1 MAKRRRYYTK
11 QYKYYFK
18 RCINI
23 QNTLMKGMIIK
34 LESQEKNFFEE
45 KQKENKNTKKKF
57 NKKMIIYIAIFL
69 VVVYLIY
76 TIYLLI
82 KQPTDIFT
90 LEEGTLYSEE
100 TDIGYV
106 IRDEVVIQGENYKN
120 GMEKI
125 KSEGEKVAV
134 NEAVFRY
141 YTKNEESLKTKIAE
155 LDTKIQEAMGNET
168 EIFTS
173 DMKSLETQ
181 IDQKLLEISSINDT
195 TKLEEYKKEIDELIT
210 KKANIAGDLSP
221 QGSYLKELI
230 EERKNYENE
239 LNSGAEYV
247 NSSKSGVVS
256 YKVDGLEE
264 VLKPTEECF
273 STLTKEYLENLDLK
287 TGKIVPTSEES
298 GKIIDNTYCY
308 IATISNT
315 EEAKNAEVG
324 DKVSVRLPSGS
335 EVSAQ
340 ITYALQED
348 EDRVLI
354 LKIEKGV
361 EELISYRKIS
371 FDLIWWSENGLKVPN
386 QAIVKEN
393 DLAYVVRNRAGYL
406 NKLLVKVKKE
416 GEKYSIVEPY
426 DTEELKELGF
436 SNEEIIS
443 YKKISL
449 YDEVILNPDLTKVQ
463 N

>member
-1 MAKRRRYYTK
+1 
-11 QYKYYFK
+11 
-18 RCINI
+18 
-23 QNTLMKGMIIK
+23 MKP
-34 LESQEKNFFEE
+34 QEKENLEE
-45 KQKENKNTKKKF
+45 KQKENKNTKPKMKFDKKV
-57 NKKMIIYIAIFL
+57 IIYIAIFL
-69 VVVYLIY
+69 VVIYLIY

-82 KQPTDIFT
+82 KQPTDVFT
-90 LEEGTLYSEE
+90 IEEGTLYSEE

-125 KSEGEKVAV
+125 KAEGERVAV

-141 YTKNEESLKTKIAE
+141 YTKNEDSLKEKIAE
-155 LDTKIQEAMGNET
+155 LDTKIQEAMQNQTQT
-168 EIFTS
+168 ENGLLKA
-173 DMKSLETQ
+173 DMISLETQ
-181 IDQKLLEISSINDT
+181 IEQKLLEISSINDT
-195 TKLEEYKKEIDELIT
+195 TKLEEYKKEINELIT
-210 KKANIAGDLSP
+210 KKANIAGELSP

-256 YKVDGLEE
+256 YKVDGLED

-273 STLTKEYLENLDLK
+273 ATLTKEYLENLDLK
-287 TGKIVPTSEES
+287 TGKIVPTNEES

-308 IATISNT
+308 IATVSST

-324 DKVSVRLPSGS
+324 DKVKVRLPSGS
-335 EVSAQ
+335 EVSAE
-340 ITYALQED
+340 ITYVLQEND
-348 EDRVLI
+348 DRVLI

-393 DLAYVVRNRAGYL
+393 DLTYVVRNRAGYL

-436 SNEEIIS
+436 SNDEIIS
-443 YKKISL
+443 YRKISL
-449 YDEVILNPDLTKVQ
+449 YDEVILNPDLTNVEE
-463 N
+463 

>member
-1 MAKRRRYYTK
+1 
-11 QYKYYFK
+11 
-18 RCINI
+18 
-23 QNTLMKGMIIK
+23 MKGMIIK
-34 LESQEKNFFEE
+34 LKQQEKEILGE
-45 KQKENKNTKKKF
+45 KQKEEKDTKRKIKF
-57 NKKMIIYIAIFL
+57 NKKIIIYIAIFL
-69 VVVYLIY
+69 VVVYVIY

-106 IRDEVVIQGENYKN
+106 IRDEVVVQGENYKN

-141 YTKNEESLKTKIAE
+141 YTKNEDSLKSKIAE
-155 LDTKIQEAMGNET
+155 LDTKIQEAMANEK
-168 EIFTS
+168 ELPAS
-173 DMKSLETQ
+173 DMKALETQ
-181 IDQKLLEISSINDT
+181 IDQKLLEISSVNDT
-195 TKLEEYKKEIDELIT
+195 TKLEEYKKEINELIT
-210 KKANIAGDLSP
+210 KKANIAGELSP

-230 EERKNYENE
+230 QERKNYENE

-256 YKVDGLEE
+256 YKVDGLED

-273 STLTKEYLENLDLK
+273 STLTKEYSENLDLK

-315 EEAKNAEVG
+315 EEAKNAEIG
-324 DKVSVRLPSGS
+324 DKVRVRLPSGS
-335 EVSAQ
+335 EVSAE
-340 ITYALQED
+340 IMYSLQED
-348 EDRVLI
+348 DDRVLI

-371 FDLIWWSENGLKVPN
+371 FDLIWWSETGLKVPN

-416 GEKYSIVEPY
+416 GKKYSIVEPY

-449 YDEVILNPDLTKVQ
+449 YDEVILNPDLSKVEE
-463 N
+463 

>member
-1 MAKRRRYYTK
+1 
-11 QYKYYFK
+11 
-18 RCINI
+18 
-23 QNTLMKGMIIK
+23 MKP
-34 LESQEKNFFEE
+34 QEKENLEE
-45 KQKENKNTKKKF
+45 KQKENKNTKPKMKFDKKV
-57 NKKMIIYIAIFL
+57 IIYIAIFL
-69 VVVYLIY
+69 VVIYLIY

-82 KQPTDIFT
+82 KQPTDVFT
-90 LEEGTLYSEE
+90 IEEGTLYSEE

-125 KSEGEKVAV
+125 KAEGERVAV

-141 YTKNEESLKTKIAE
+141 YTKNEDSLKEKIAE
-155 LDTKIQEAMGNET
+155 LDTKIQEAMQNQTQT
-168 EIFTS
+168 ENGLLKA
-173 DMKSLETQ
+173 DMISLETQ
-181 IDQKLLEISSINDT
+181 IEQKLLEISSINDT
-195 TKLEEYKKEIDELIT
+195 TKLEEYKKEINELIT
-210 KKANIAGDLSP
+210 KKANIAGELSP

-256 YKVDGLEE
+256 YKVDGLED

-273 STLTKEYLENLDLK
+273 ATLTKEYLENLDLK

-324 DKVSVRLPSGS
+324 DKVKVRLPSGS
-335 EVSAQ
+335 EVSAE
-340 ITYALQED
+340 ITYVFQEND
-348 EDRVLI
+348 DRVLI

-436 SNEEIIS
+436 SNDEIIS
-443 YKKISL
+443 YRKISL
-449 YDEVILNPDLTKVQ
+449 YDEIILNPDLTKVEE
-463 N
+463 

>member
-1 MAKRRRYYTK
+1 
-11 QYKYYFK
+11 
-18 RCINI
+18 
-23 QNTLMKGMIIK
+23 MKGMIVK
-34 LESQEKNFFEE
+34 LKQQEKEILEE
-45 KQKENKNTKKKF
+45 TQKEEKNTKRKNGF
-57 NKKMIIYIAIFL
+57 NRRIIICIAIFL
-69 VVVYLIY
+69 VILYIVY

-125 KSEGEKVAV
+125 KSEGERVAV

-141 YTKNEESLKTKIAE
+141 YTKNEESLKEKIAE
-155 LDTKIQEAMGNET
+155 LDIKIQEAMANET
-168 EIFTS
+168 DLFTS

-181 IDQKLLEISSINDT
+181 IDQKLIEISNINDT
-195 TKLEEYKKEIDELIT
+195 TKLEEYKKEINELIT

-239 LNSGAEYV
+239 LNSGAEYI

-256 YKVDGLEE
+256 YKVDGLED

-273 STLTKEYLENLDLK
+273 STLSKEYLENLDLN
-287 TGKIVPTSEES
+287 TGKIIPTSDES

-324 DKVSVRLPSGS
+324 DDVSVRLPSGL
-335 EVSAQ
+335 EVSAE
-340 ITYALQED
+340 ITYILQED
-348 EDRVLI
+348 NGDRVLI

-361 EELISYRKIS
+361 EELIRYRKIS
-371 FDLIWWSENGLKVPN
+371 FDLIWWRETGLKVPN

-406 NKLLVKVKKE
+406 NKLLVKVKRE
-416 GEKYSIVEPY
+416 GTKYSIVEPY

-449 YDEVILNPDLTKVQ
+449 YDEVILNPDLTKARE
-463 N
+463 

>member
-1 MAKRRRYYTK
+1 
-11 QYKYYFK
+11 
-18 RCINI
+18 
-23 QNTLMKGMIIK
+23 MKGMRIK
-34 LESQEKNFFEE
+34 LKSQEKEMLEE
-45 KQKENKNTKKKF
+45 IPREKMKTKRKKKF
-57 NKKMIIYIAIFL
+57 NKKMMIYCAIFL
-69 VVVYLIY
+69 VVIYLIY
-76 TIYLLI
+76 TIYLLM

-106 IRDEVVIQGENYKN
+106 IRDEIVVQGENYKN

-141 YTKNEESLKTKIAE
+141 YTKNEETLKGKIAE
-155 LDTKIQEAMGNET
+155 LDGKIQEAMANET
-168 EIFTS
+168 ELFTS
-173 DMKSLETQ
+173 DMKSIETQ
-181 IDQKLLEISSINDT
+181 IDQKLLEISRINDT
-195 TKLEEYKKEIDELIT
+195 TKLGEYKKEINELIT
-210 KKANIAGDLSP
+210 KKSNIAGELSP

-247 NSSKSGVVS
+247 NSTKSGVVS
-256 YKVDGLEE
+256 YKVDGLEA

-273 STLTKEYLENLDLK
+273 STLTKEYLESLDLK

-308 IATISNT
+308 IATITNT
-315 EEAKNAEVG
+315 EEAKNAIVG
-324 DKVSVRLPSGS
+324 DKIRVRLPSGS
-335 EVSAQ
+335 EFPAE
-340 ITYALQED
+340 ITYILQEND
-348 EDRVLI
+348 EESVLI

-371 FDLIWWSENGLKVPN
+371 FDLIWWSETGLKVPN

-426 DTEELKELGF
+426 DTAELKELGF

-449 YDEVILNPDLTKVQ
+449 YDEVIINPDLTKVDK
-463 N
+463 

>member
-1 MAKRRRYYTK
+1 
-11 QYKYYFK
+11 
-18 RCINI
+18 
-23 QNTLMKGMIIK
+23 MKGMIIK
-34 LESQEKNFFEE
+34 LKQQEKEILEE
-45 KQKENKNTKKKF
+45 KQKEEKNTKRKF
-57 NKKMIIYIAIFL
+57 NKKIIIYIAIFL
-69 VVVYLIY
+69 VVIYVIY

-106 IRDEVVIQGENYKN
+106 IRDEVVVQGENYKN

-141 YTKNEESLKTKIAE
+141 YTKNEDSLKEKIAE
-155 LDTKIQEAMGNET
+155 LDTKIQEAMANET
-168 EIFTS
+168 GLPAS

-181 IDQKLLEISSINDT
+181 IDQKLLEISSVNDT
-195 TKLEEYKKEIDELIT
+195 TKLEEYKKEINEFIT
-210 KKANIAGDLSP
+210 KKANIAGELSP

-256 YKVDGLEE
+256 YKVDGLED

-273 STLTKEYLENLDLK
+273 SALTKEYLENLDLK

-308 IATISNT
+308 IATISST
-315 EEAKNAEVG
+315 EQAKNAEVG
-324 DKVSVRLPSGS
+324 DNVRVRLPSGS
-335 EVSAQ
+335 EVSAE
-340 ITYALQED
+340 ITYILQNED
-348 EDRVLI
+348 DRVLI

-371 FDLIWWSENGLKVPN
+371 FDLIWWSETGLKVPN

-406 NKLLVKVKKE
+406 NKLLVKVKRE

-443 YKKISL
+443 YKKITL
-449 YDEVILNPDLTKVQ
+449 YDEVIINPDLTKVEE
-463 N
+463 

>member
-1 MAKRRRYYTK
+1 
-11 QYKYYFK
+11 
-18 RCINI
+18 
-23 QNTLMKGMIIK
+23 MKP
-34 LESQEKNFFEE
+34 QEKENLEE
-45 KQKENKNTKKKF
+45 KQKENKNTKPKMKFDKKV
-57 NKKMIIYIAIFL
+57 IIYIAIFL
-69 VVVYLIY
+69 VVIYLIY

-82 KQPTDIFT
+82 KQPTDVFT
-90 LEEGTLYSEE
+90 IEEGTLYSEE

-125 KSEGEKVAV
+125 KAEGERVAV

-141 YTKNEESLKTKIAE
+141 YTKNEDSLKEKIAE
-155 LDTKIQEAMGNET
+155 LDTKIQEAMQNQTQT
-168 EIFTS
+168 ENGLLKA
-173 DMKSLETQ
+173 DMISLETQ
-181 IDQKLLEISSINDT
+181 IEQKLLEISSINDT
-195 TKLEEYKKEIDELIT
+195 TKLEEYKKEINELIT
-210 KKANIAGDLSP
+210 KKANIAGELSP

-256 YKVDGLEE
+256 YKVDGLED

-273 STLTKEYLENLDLK
+273 ATLTKEYLENLDLK
-287 TGKIVPTSEES
+287 TGKIVPTNEES

-324 DKVSVRLPSGS
+324 DKVKVRLPSAS
-335 EVSAQ
+335 EVSAE
-340 ITYALQED
+340 ITYVLQEND
-348 EDRVLI
+348 DRVLI

-436 SNEEIIS
+436 SNDEIIS
-443 YKKISL
+443 YRKISL
-449 YDEVILNPDLTKVQ
+449 YDEVILNPDLTKVEE
-463 N
+463 

>member
-1 MAKRRRYYTK
+1 MK
-11 QYKYYFK
+11 Q
-18 RCINI
+18 
-23 QNTLMKGMIIK
+23 
-34 LESQEKNFFEE
+34 QEKEILEE
-45 KQKENKNTKKKF
+45 KQKEEKGTNRKRKF
-57 NKKMIIYIAIFL
+57 NKKIIIYIAIFL
-69 VVVYLIY
+69 VVIYVIY

-106 IRDEVVIQGENYKN
+106 IRDEVVVQGENYKN

-125 KSEGEKVAV
+125 KAEGEKVAV

-141 YTKNEESLKTKIAE
+141 YTKNEESLKEKIAE
-155 LDTKIQEAMGNET
+155 LDTKIQEAMQNET
-168 EIFTS
+168 ETENGLLQG
-173 DMKSLETQ
+173 DMVSLETQ
-181 IDQKLLEISSINDT
+181 IDQKLLEISTVNDT
-195 TKLEEYKKEIDELIT
+195 TKLEEYKKEINELIT
-210 KKANIAGDLSP
+210 KKANIAGELSP

-256 YKVDGLEE
+256 YKVDGLEA

-324 DKVSVRLPSGS
+324 DTVRVRLPSGS
-335 EVSAQ
+335 EVSAE
-340 ITYALQED
+340 ITYILQD
-348 EDRVLI
+348 DNDRVFI

-371 FDLIWWSENGLKVPN
+371 FDLIWWSETGLKVPN
-386 QAIVKEN
+386 PAIVKEN

-406 NKLLVKVKKE
+406 NKLLVKVKRE

-426 DTEELKELGF
+426 DTDELKELGF

-443 YKKISL
+443 YRKISL
-449 YDEVILNPDLTKVQ
+449 YDEVIINPDLTKVEE
-463 N
+463 

>member
-1 MAKRRRYYTK
+1 
-11 QYKYYFK
+11 
-18 RCINI
+18 
-23 QNTLMKGMIIK
+23 MKGMIIK
-34 LESQEKNFFEE
+34 LKQQEKEILEE
-45 KQKENKNTKKKF
+45 KQKEEKNAKRKIKF
-57 NKKMIIYIAIFL
+57 NKKIIIYIAIFL
-69 VVVYLIY
+69 VVIYVIY

-90 LEEGTLYSEE
+90 IEEGTLYSEE

-125 KSEGEKVAV
+125 KSEGERVAV

-141 YTKNEESLKTKIAE
+141 YTKNEDSLKQKIAE
-155 LDTKIQEAMGNET
+155 LDTKIQEAMQNQTQT
-168 EIFTS
+168 ENGLLKG
-173 DMKSLETQ
+173 DMISLETQ
-181 IDQKLLEISSINDT
+181 IDQKLLEISAINDT
-195 TKLEEYKKEIDELIT
+195 TKLEEYKKEINELIT
-210 KKANIAGDLSP
+210 KKANIAGELSP

-256 YKVDGLEE
+256 YKVDGLEDI
-264 VLKPTEECF
+264 LKPTEECF

-287 TGKIVPTSEES
+287 TGKIVPMSEES

-324 DKVSVRLPSGS
+324 DKIKVRLPSGS
-335 EVSAQ
+335 EVSAE
-340 ITYALQED
+340 ITYIFQED
-348 EDRVLI
+348 NDRVLI

-406 NKLLVKVKKE
+406 NKLLIKVKKE

-443 YKKISL
+443 YKKITL
-449 YDEVILNPDLTKVQ
+449 YDEVIINPDLTKVED
-463 N
+463 

>member
-1 MAKRRRYYTK
+1 
-11 QYKYYFK
+11 
-18 RCINI
+18 
-23 QNTLMKGMIIK
+23 MKP
-34 LESQEKNFFEE
+34 QEKENLEE
-45 KQKENKNTKKKF
+45 KQKENKNTKPKMKFDKKV
-57 NKKMIIYIAIFL
+57 IIYIAIFL
-69 VVVYLIY
+69 VVIYLIY

-82 KQPTDIFT
+82 KQPTDVFT
-90 LEEGTLYSEE
+90 IEEGTLYSEE

-125 KSEGEKVAV
+125 KAEGERVAV

-141 YTKNEESLKTKIAE
+141 YTKNEDSLKEKIAE
-155 LDTKIQEAMGNET
+155 LDTKIQEAMQNQTQT
-168 EIFTS
+168 ENGLLKA
-173 DMKSLETQ
+173 DMISLETQ
-181 IDQKLLEISSINDT
+181 IEQKLLEISSINDT
-195 TKLEEYKKEIDELIT
+195 TKLEEYKKEINELIT
-210 KKANIAGDLSP
+210 KKANIAGELSP

-256 YKVDGLEE
+256 YKVDGLED

-273 STLTKEYLENLDLK
+273 ATLTKEYLENLDLK
-287 TGKIVPTSEES
+287 TGKIVPTNEES

-324 DKVSVRLPSGS
+324 DKVKVRLPSGS
-335 EVSAQ
+335 EVSAE
-340 ITYALQED
+340 ITYVLQEND
-348 EDRVLI
+348 DRVLI

-393 DLAYVVRNRAGYL
+393 DLTYVVRNRAGYL

-436 SNEEIIS
+436 SNDEIIS
-443 YKKISL
+443 YRKISL
-449 YDEVILNPDLTKVQ
+449 YDEVILNPDLTKVEE
-463 N
+463 

>member
-1 MAKRRRYYTK
+1 
-11 QYKYYFK
+11 
-18 RCINI
+18 
-23 QNTLMKGMIIK
+23 MKGMIIK
-34 LESQEKNFFEE
+34 LKQQEKEILEE
-45 KQKENKNTKKKF
+45 KQKEEKDSKRNIKL
-57 NKKMIIYIAIFL
+57 NKKIIIYIAIFL
-69 VVVYLIY
+69 VVIYVIY

-106 IRDEVVIQGENYKN
+106 IRDEVVVHGENYKN

-141 YTKNEESLKTKIAE
+141 YTKNEESLKEKIAE
-155 LDTKIQEAMGNET
+155 LDTKIQEAMANEK
-168 EIFTS
+168 ELPAS

-181 IDQKLLEISSINDT
+181 IDQKLLAISSINDT
-195 TKLEEYKKEIDELIT
+195 TKLEEYKKEINELIT
-210 KKANIAGDLSP
+210 KKANIAGELSP

-230 EERKNYENE
+230 EERKNYESE

-256 YKVDGLEE
+256 YKVDGLED

-273 STLTKEYLENLDLK
+273 SALTKEYLENLDLK

-315 EEAKNAEVG
+315 EQAKNAEVG
-324 DKVSVRLPSGS
+324 DRVRVRLPSGS
-335 EVSAQ
+335 EVSAE
-340 ITYALQED
+340 ITYILQNED
-348 EDRVLI
+348 DRVLI

-371 FDLIWWSENGLKVPN
+371 FDLIWWSETGLKVPN

-406 NKLLVKVKKE
+406 NKLLVKVKRE

-443 YKKISL
+443 YKKVSL
-449 YDEVILNPDLTKVQ
+449 YDEVIINPDLTKVDD
-463 N
+463 

>member
-1 MAKRRRYYTK
+1 
-11 QYKYYFK
+11 
-18 RCINI
+18 
-23 QNTLMKGMIIK
+23 MKP
-34 LESQEKNFFEE
+34 QEKENLEE
-45 KQKENKNTKKKF
+45 KQKENKNTKPKMKFDKKV
-57 NKKMIIYIAIFL
+57 IIYIAIFL
-69 VVVYLIY
+69 VVIYLIY

-82 KQPTDIFT
+82 KQPTDVFT
-90 LEEGTLYSEE
+90 IEEGTLYSEE

-125 KSEGEKVAV
+125 KAEWERVAV

-141 YTKNEESLKTKIAE
+141 YTKNEDSLKEKIAE
-155 LDTKIQEAMGNET
+155 LDTKIQEAMQNQTQT
-168 EIFTS
+168 ENGLLKA
-173 DMKSLETQ
+173 DMISLETQ
-181 IDQKLLEISSINDT
+181 IEQKLLEISSINDT
-195 TKLEEYKKEIDELIT
+195 TKLEEYKKEINELIT
-210 KKANIAGDLSP
+210 KKANIAGELSP

-256 YKVDGLEE
+256 YKVDGLED

-273 STLTKEYLENLDLK
+273 ATLTKEYLENLDLK
-287 TGKIVPTSEES
+287 TGKIVPTNEES

-324 DKVSVRLPSGS
+324 DKVKVRLPSGS
-335 EVSAQ
+335 EVSAE
-340 ITYALQED
+340 ITYVLQEND
-348 EDRVLI
+348 DRVLI

-436 SNEEIIS
+436 SNDEIIS
-443 YKKISL
+443 YRKISL
-449 YDEVILNPDLTKVQ
+449 YDEVILNPDLTKVEE
-463 N
+463 

>member
-1 MAKRRRYYTK
+1 
-11 QYKYYFK
+11 
-18 RCINI
+18 
-23 QNTLMKGMIIK
+23 MKGMVIK
-34 LESQEKNFFEE
+34 LKQQEKGILEE
-45 KQKENKNTKKKF
+45 KQKEEKSTKRKKKF
-57 NKKMIIYIAIFL
+57 NKKIIIYIAIFL
-69 VVVYLIY
+69 VIIYVIY

-106 IRDEVVIQGENYKN
+106 IRDEVVVQGENYKN
-120 GMEKI
+120 GMKKI
-125 KSEGEKVAV
+125 KAEGEKVAV

-141 YTKNEESLKTKIAE
+141 YTKNEDSLKEKIAE
-155 LDTKIQEAMGNET
+155 LDTKIQEAMQNQTET
-168 EIFTS
+168 GLLQG
-173 DMKSLETQ
+173 DMVSLETQ
-181 IDQKLLEISSINDT
+181 IDQKLLEISTVNDT
-195 TKLEEYKKEIDELIT
+195 TKLEEYKKEINELIT
-210 KKANIAGDLSP
+210 KKANIAGELSP

-230 EERKNYENE
+230 EQRKNHENE

-256 YKVDGLEE
+256 YKVDGLED

-287 TGKIVPTSEES
+287 TGKIVPASEES
-298 GKIIDNTYCY
+298 GKIIDNTYCD
-308 IATISNT
+308 IATISSS

-324 DKVSVRLPSGS
+324 DRVKVRLPSGS
-335 EVSAQ
+335 EVSAE
-340 ITYALQED
+340 ITYILQED
-348 EDRVLI
+348 NDRVLI
-354 LKIEKGV
+354 LRIEKGV

-371 FDLIWWSENGLKVPN
+371 FDLIWWGETGLKVPN

-406 NKLLVKVKKE
+406 NKLLVKVKRE

-426 DTEELKELGF
+426 DTEELKKLGF

-449 YDEVILNPDLTKVQ
+449 YDEVIINPDLTKVKE
-463 N
+463 

>member
-1 MAKRRRYYTK
+1 
-11 QYKYYFK
+11 
-18 RCINI
+18 
-23 QNTLMKGMIIK
+23 MKGMIIELK
-34 LESQEKNFFEE
+34 QQEKEFLEE
-45 KQKENKNTKKKF
+45 KQKEEQSTNRKRKF
-57 NKKMIIYIAIFL
+57 NKKIIIYIAIFL
-69 VVVYLIY
+69 VVIYVIY

-106 IRDEVVIQGENYKN
+106 IRDEVVVQGENYKN

-125 KSEGEKVAV
+125 KAEGEKVAV

-141 YTKNEESLKTKIAE
+141 YTKNEESLKEKIAE
-155 LDTKIQEAMGNET
+155 LDTKIQEAMQNET
-168 EIFTS
+168 ETENGLLQG
-173 DMKSLETQ
+173 DMVSLETQ
-181 IDQKLLEISSINDT
+181 IDQKLLEISTVNDT
-195 TKLEEYKKEIDELIT
+195 TKLEEYKKEINELIT
-210 KKANIAGDLSP
+210 KKANIAGELSP

-256 YKVDGLEE
+256 YKVDGLEA

-324 DKVSVRLPSGS
+324 DTVRVRLPSGS
-335 EVSAQ
+335 EVSAE
-340 ITYALQED
+340 ITYILQD
-348 EDRVLI
+348 DNDRVLI

-371 FDLIWWSENGLKVPN
+371 FDLIWWSETGLKVPN
-386 QAIVKEN
+386 PAIVKEN

-406 NKLLVKVKKE
+406 NKLLVKVKRE

-426 DTEELKELGF
+426 DTDELKELGF

-443 YKKISL
+443 YRKISL
-449 YDEVILNPDLTKVQ
+449 YDEVIINPDLTKVEE
-463 N
+463 

>member
-1 MAKRRRYYTK
+1 
-11 QYKYYFK
+11 
-18 RCINI
+18 
-23 QNTLMKGMIIK
+23 MKGMIIK
-34 LESQEKNFFEE
+34 LKQQEKEILEE
-45 KQKENKNTKKKF
+45 KQKEEKNTKRKF
-57 NKKMIIYIAIFL
+57 NKKIIIYIAIFL
-69 VVVYLIY
+69 VVIYVIY

-106 IRDEVVIQGENYKN
+106 IRDEVVVQGENYKN

-141 YTKNEESLKTKIAE
+141 YTKNEDSLKEKIAE
-155 LDTKIQEAMGNET
+155 LDSKIQEAMVSGT
-168 EIFTS
+168 ELPTS
-173 DMKSLETQ
+173 DMRSLETQ
-181 IDQKLLEISSINDT
+181 IDKKLLEISSVNDT
-195 TKLEEYKKEIDELIT
+195 TKLEEYKKEINELIT
-210 KKANIAGDLSP
+210 KKANIAGELSP

-273 STLTKEYLENLDLK
+273 SSLTKEYLENLDLK

-308 IATISNT
+308 IATISHS
-315 EEAKNAEVG
+315 EEAKNAQVG
-324 DKVSVRLPSGS
+324 DRVRVRLPSGL
-335 EVSAQ
+335 EVSAE
-340 ITYALQED
+340 ITYILQEND
-348 EDRVLI
+348 ENVLI

-371 FDLIWWSENGLKVPN
+371 FDLIWWSETGLKVPN

-406 NKLLVKVKKE
+406 NKLLVKVKRE

-449 YDEVILNPDLTKVQ
+449 YDEVIINPDLTKVEE
-463 N
+463 

>member
-1 MAKRRRYYTK
+1 
-11 QYKYYFK
+11 
-18 RCINI
+18 
-23 QNTLMKGMIIK
+23 MKGMIIK
-34 LESQEKNFFEE
+34 LKQQEKEILEE
-45 KQKENKNTKKKF
+45 KQKEEKNAKRKIKF
-57 NKKMIIYIAIFL
+57 NKKIIIYIAIFL
-69 VVVYLIY
+69 VVIYVIY

-90 LEEGTLYSEE
+90 IEEGTLYSEE

-125 KSEGEKVAV
+125 KSEGERVAV

-141 YTKNEESLKTKIAE
+141 YTKNEDSLKQKIAE
-155 LDTKIQEAMGNET
+155 LDTKIQEAMQNQTQT
-168 EIFTS
+168 ENGLLKG
-173 DMKSLETQ
+173 DMISLETQ
-181 IDQKLLEISSINDT
+181 IDQKLLEISAINDT
-195 TKLEEYKKEIDELIT
+195 TKLEEYKKEINELIT
-210 KKANIAGDLSP
+210 KKANIAGELSP

-256 YKVDGLEE
+256 YKVDGLEDI
-264 VLKPTEECF
+264 LKPTEECF

-287 TGKIVPTSEES
+287 TGKIVPMSEES

-324 DKVSVRLPSGS
+324 DKIKVRLPSGS
-335 EVSAQ
+335 EVSAE
-340 ITYALQED
+340 ITYIFQED
-348 EDRVLI
+348 NDRVLI

-371 FDLIWWSENGLKVPN
+371 FDLIWWSEIGLKVPN

-393 DLAYVVRNRAGYL
+393 DLAYVVRRIFYFRYL
-406 NKLLVKVKKE
+406 MV
-416 GEKYSIVEPY
+416 
-426 DTEELKELGF
+426 
-436 SNEEIIS
+436 
-443 YKKISL
+443 
-449 YDEVILNPDLTKVQ
+449 
-463 N
+463 

>member
-1 MAKRRRYYTK
+1 MEGQKN
-11 QYKYYFK
+11 Q
-18 RCINI
+18 
-23 QNTLMKGMIIK
+23 K
-34 LESQEKNFFEE
+34 LEKEKKE
-45 KQKENKNTKKKF
+45 QKKSKETVRF
-57 NKKMIIYIAIFL
+57 HKKMFIYIAIAL
-69 VVVYLIY
+69 VVIYLIY

-106 IRDEVVIQGENYKN
+106 IRDEIVIQGENYKN

-141 YTKNEESLKTKIAE
+141 YTKNEESLKEKIAE
-155 LDTKIQEAMGNET
+155 LDTKIQEAMANET
-168 EIFTS
+168 ELFTS

-181 IDQKLLEISSINDT
+181 IEQKLSEISNIRDT
-195 TKLEEYKKEIDELIT
+195 TKLKEYKKEIDELIT
-210 KKANIAGDLSP
+210 KKANIAGELSP
-221 QGSYLKELI
+221 QGSYLKQLI

-239 LNSGAEYV
+239 LNSGAEYI

-256 YKVDGLEE
+256 YKVDGLED

-273 STLTKEYLENLDLK
+273 STLSKEYLENLDLK
-287 TGKIVPTSEES
+287 TGKIVPTSDEC
-298 GKIIDNTYCY
+298 GKIIDNTSCY
-308 IATISNT
+308 IATVTST
-315 EEAKNAEVG
+315 EEAKNAKVG
-324 DKVSVRLPSGS
+324 DMVKIRLPSGS
-335 EVSAQ
+335 EVSAE
-340 ITYALQED
+340 ITYTMQED
-348 EDRVLI
+348 NDDRVLI

-393 DLAYVVRNRAGYL
+393 DFAYVVRNRAGYL
-406 NKLLVKVKKE
+406 SKILVKVKKE

-449 YDEVILNPDLTKVQ
+449 YDEVILNPDLTKVE

>member
-1 MAKRRRYYTK
+1 
-11 QYKYYFK
+11 
-18 RCINI
+18 
-23 QNTLMKGMIIK
+23 MKGMIIK
-34 LESQEKNFFEE
+34 LKQHEKEILEE
-45 KQKENKNTKKKF
+45 KQMEEKNVKKQIKF
-57 NKKMIIYIAIFL
+57 NKKSIIYIAIFL
-69 VVVYLIY
+69 VVIYVIY

-106 IRDEVVIQGENYKN
+106 IRDEVVVQGENYKN

-125 KSEGEKVAV
+125 KAEGEKVAV

-141 YTKNEESLKTKIAE
+141 YTKNEDSLKEKITE
-155 LDTKIQEAMGNET
+155 LDSKIQEAMANET
-168 EIFTS
+168 ELFTS

-181 IDQKLLEISSINDT
+181 IDQKLLEISTVNDT
-195 TKLEEYKKEIDELIT
+195 TKLEEYKKEINELIT

-256 YKVDGLEE
+256 YKVDGLED

-324 DKVSVRLPSGS
+324 DRVRVRLPSGS
-335 EVSAQ
+335 KVSAE
-340 ITYALQED
+340 ITYILQD
-348 EDRVLI
+348 GDDRVLI
-354 LKIEKGV
+354 LRIEKEV

-371 FDLIWWSENGLKVPN
+371 FDLIWWSETGLKVPN

-406 NKLLVKVKKE
+406 NKLLVKVKRE

-426 DTEELKELGF
+426 DTDELKELGF

-449 YDEVILNPDLTKVQ
+449 YDEVIINPDLTKVEK
-463 N
+463 

>member
-1 MAKRRRYYTK
+1 
-11 QYKYYFK
+11 
-18 RCINI
+18 
-23 QNTLMKGMIIK
+23 MKGMIKK
-34 LESQEKNFFEE
+34 LDPQEKENLEE
-45 KQKENKNTKKKF
+45 KQKENNHTKKQIKF
-57 NKKMIIYIAIFL
+57 NKKMIMYIAIFL
-69 VVVYLIY
+69 VIIYLIY

-90 LEEGTLYSEE
+90 IEEGTLYSEE

-141 YTKNEESLKTKIAE
+141 YTKNEDSLTEKIAE
-155 LDTKIQEAMGNET
+155 LDTKIQEAMANET
-168 EIFTS
+168 ELFTS

-195 TKLEEYKKEIDELIT
+195 TKLEEYKKEINELIT

-230 EERKNYENE
+230 EERKNYEKE

-256 YKVDGLEE
+256 YKVDGLED

-273 STLTKEYLENLDLK
+273 STLTKQYLENLDLK

-308 IATISNT
+308 IATISHT

-324 DKVSVRLPSGS
+324 DKVKVRLPSGS
-335 EVSAQ
+335 EVSAE
-340 ITYALQED
+340 ITYIMQED
-348 EDRVLI
+348 DDRVLI

-436 SNEEIIS
+436 SNDEIIS
-443 YKKISL
+443 YRKISL
-449 YDEVILNPDLTKVQ
+449 YDEVILNPDLTKVEE
-463 N
+463 

>member
-1 MAKRRRYYTK
+1 
-11 QYKYYFK
+11 
-18 RCINI
+18 
-23 QNTLMKGMIIK
+23 MKGMRRK
-34 LESQEKNFFEE
+34 LKQYEKEMLEE
-45 KQKENKNTKKKF
+45 KTIEPKGQKKKVKF
-57 NKKMIIYIAIFL
+57 NRKMIIYIAIFL
-69 VVVYLIY
+69 VIIYVIY

-125 KSEGEKVAV
+125 KAEGEKVAV

-141 YTKNEESLKTKIAE
+141 YTKNEDSLKEKIAE
-155 LDTKIQEAMGNET
+155 LDTKIQEAMQNET
-168 EIFTS
+168 ETENGLLKG
-173 DMKSLETQ
+173 DMVSLETQ
-181 IDQKLLEISSINDT
+181 IDQKLLEIGNITDT
-195 TKLEEYKKEIDELIT
+195 TKLEEYKKEINELIT

-315 EEAKNAEVG
+315 EESKNAQVG
-324 DKVSVRLPSGS
+324 DKIRVRLPSGS
-335 EVSAQ
+335 EVSAE
-340 ITYALQED
+340 ITYILEEND
-348 EDRVLI
+348 NDRVLI

-371 FDLIWWSENGLKVPN
+371 FDLIWWSETGLKVPN

-406 NKLLVKVKKE
+406 NKLLVKVKRE

-426 DTEELKELGF
+426 DTDELKELGF

-449 YDEVILNPDLTKVQ
+449 YDEVIINPDLTKVED
-463 N
+463 

>member
-1 MAKRRRYYTK
+1 
-11 QYKYYFK
+11 
-18 RCINI
+18 
-23 QNTLMKGMIIK
+23 MKP
-34 LESQEKNFFEE
+34 QEKENLEE
-45 KQKENKNTKKKF
+45 KQKENKNTKPKMKFDKKV
-57 NKKMIIYIAIFL
+57 IIYIAIFL
-69 VVVYLIY
+69 VVIYLIY

-82 KQPTDIFT
+82 KQPTDVFT
-90 LEEGTLYSEE
+90 IEEGTLYSEE

-125 KSEGEKVAV
+125 KAEGERVAV

-141 YTKNEESLKTKIAE
+141 YTKNEDSLKEKIAE
-155 LDTKIQEAMGNET
+155 LDTKIQEAMQNQTQT
-168 EIFTS
+168 ENGLLKA
-173 DMKSLETQ
+173 DMISLETQ
-181 IDQKLLEISSINDT
+181 IEQKLLEISSINDT
-195 TKLEEYKKEIDELIT
+195 TKLEEYKKEINELIT
-210 KKANIAGDLSP
+210 KKANIAGELSP

-256 YKVDGLEE
+256 YKVDGLED

-273 STLTKEYLENLDLK
+273 ATLTKEYLENLDLK
-287 TGKIVPTSEES
+287 TGKIVPTNEES

-324 DKVSVRLPSGS
+324 DKVKVRLPSGS
-335 EVSAQ
+335 EVSAE
-340 ITYALQED
+340 ITYVFQEND
-348 EDRVLI
+348 DRVLI

-436 SNEEIIS
+436 SNDEIIS
-443 YKKISL
+443 YRKISL
-449 YDEVILNPDLTKVQ
+449 YDEVILNPDLTKVEE
-463 N
+463 

>member
-1 MAKRRRYYTK
+1 
-11 QYKYYFK
+11 
-18 RCINI
+18 
-23 QNTLMKGMIIK
+23 MKGMIKK
-34 LESQEKNFFEE
+34 LDPQEKENLEE
-45 KQKENKNTKKKF
+45 KQKENNNTKKQIKF

-69 VVVYLIY
+69 VIIYLIY

-90 LEEGTLYSEE
+90 IEEGTLYSEE

-141 YTKNEESLKTKIAE
+141 YTKNEDSLKEKIAE
-155 LDTKIQEAMGNET
+155 LDTKIQEAMANET
-168 EIFTS
+168 DLFTS

-195 TKLEEYKKEIDELIT
+195 TKLEEYKKEINELIT
-210 KKANIAGDLSP
+210 KKANIAGELSP

-230 EERKNYENE
+230 QERKNYEKE

-256 YKVDGLEE
+256 YKVDGLED

-273 STLTKEYLENLDLK
+273 STLTKQYLENLDLK

-308 IATISNT
+308 IATISHT

-324 DKVSVRLPSGS
+324 DKVKVRLPSGS
-335 EVSAQ
+335 EVSAE
-340 ITYALQED
+340 ITYIMQED
-348 EDRVLI
+348 DDRVLI

-361 EELISYRKIS
+361 EELISYRKMS

-443 YKKISL
+443 YRKISL
-449 YDEVILNPDLTKVQ
+449 YDEVILNPDLTKVEK
-463 N
+463 

>member
-1 MAKRRRYYTK
+1 
-11 QYKYYFK
+11 
-18 RCINI
+18 
-23 QNTLMKGMIIK
+23 MKLKEQKNEI
-34 LESQEKNFFEE
+34 LEKEE
-45 KQKENKNTKKKF
+45 KKPKNLKQKKNF
-57 NKKMIIYIAIFL
+57 NKKIIIYIALGL
-69 VVVYLIY
+69 VVIYLIY

-100 TDIGYV
+100 TDIGYI

-141 YTKNEESLKTKIAE
+141 YTKNEDSLKQKIAE
-155 LDTKIQEAMGNET
+155 LDTKIQEAMANET
-168 EIFTS
+168 ETELFPS
-173 DMKSLETQ
+173 DIKSLETQ
-181 IDQKLLEISSINDT
+181 IEEKLAGISNIKDT
-195 TKLEEYKKEIDELIT
+195 TKLEETKKEINELVT

-230 EERKNYENE
+230 EERKNYESE

-256 YKVDGLEE
+256 YKVDGFEN
-264 VLKPTEECF
+264 VLKPTDECF
-273 STLTKEYLENLDLK
+273 SSLSKDYLETLDLK
-287 TGKIVPTSEES
+287 TGKTIPTSDES
-298 GKIIDNTYCY
+298 GKIVDNTYCY
-308 IATISNT
+308 IATITNT
-315 EEAKNAEVG
+315 EEAKNAKVG
-324 DKVSVRLPSGS
+324 DKVNVRLPSGE
-335 EVSAQ
+335 EVSAE
-340 ITYALQED
+340 ISYILE
-348 EDRVLI
+348 EESGERILI
-354 LKIEKGV
+354 IKIEKGV
-361 EELISYRKIS
+361 EELINYRKIS
-371 FDLIWWSENGLKVPN
+371 FDLIWWSAQGLKIPN

-406 NKLLVKVKKE
+406 NKILVKVKKE
-416 GEKYSIVEPY
+416 GDKYSIVEPY

-436 SNEEIIS
+436 TSEEIIS

-449 YDEVILNPDLTKVQ
+449 YDEVILNPDLSKVDE
-463 N
+463 

>member
-1 MAKRRRYYTK
+1 
-11 QYKYYFK
+11 
-18 RCINI
+18 
-23 QNTLMKGMIIK
+23 MKGMRKKLKQYEKEMLEEKTIKAKGQKKTIK
-34 LESQEKNFFEE
+34 LNRKI
-45 KQKENKNTKKKF
+45 
-57 NKKMIIYIAIFL
+57 IIYIAIFL
-69 VVVYLIY
+69 VVIYVIY

-106 IRDEVVIQGENYKN
+106 IRDEIVVQGENYKN

-141 YTKNEESLKTKIAE
+141 YTKNEESLKEKIAE
-155 LDTKIQEAMGNET
+155 LDTKIQEAMQNKTET
-168 EIFTS
+168 ENGLLQG
-173 DMKSLETQ
+173 DMLSLETQ
-181 IDQKLLEISSINDT
+181 IDQKLLEISSIHDT
-195 TKLEEYKKEIDELIT
+195 TKLEEYKKEISELVT
-210 KKANIAGDLSP
+210 KKANIAGDSSP

-256 YKVDGLEE
+256 YKVDGLED

-273 STLTKEYLENLDLK
+273 STLTKAYLENLDLK

-308 IATISNT
+308 IGTISSS
-315 EEAKNAEVG
+315 EETKNAIVG
-324 DKVSVRLPSGS
+324 DKIRVRLPSGS
-335 EVSAQ
+335 EVSAE
-340 ITYALQED
+340 ITYILEEND
-348 EDRVLI
+348 NDRLFI

-371 FDLIWWSENGLKVPN
+371 FDLIWWSETGLKVPN

-406 NKLLVKVKKE
+406 NKLLVKVKRE

-426 DTEELKELGF
+426 DTDELKKLGF
-436 SNEEIIS
+436 SNEDIIS
-443 YKKISL
+443 YRKITL
-449 YDEVILNPDLTKVQ
+449 YDEVIINPDLTKVEE
-463 N
+463 

>member
-1 MAKRRRYYTK
+1 
-11 QYKYYFK
+11 
-18 RCINI
+18 
-23 QNTLMKGMIIK
+23 MKP
-34 LESQEKNFFEE
+34 QEKENLEE
-45 KQKENKNTKKKF
+45 KQKENKNTKPKMKFDKKV
-57 NKKMIIYIAIFL
+57 IIYIAIFL
-69 VVVYLIY
+69 VVIYLIY

-82 KQPTDIFT
+82 KQPTDVFT
-90 LEEGTLYSEE
+90 IEEGTLYSEE
-100 TDIGYV
+100 TVIGYV

-125 KSEGEKVAV
+125 KAEGERVAV

-141 YTKNEESLKTKIAE
+141 YTKNEDSLKEKIAE
-155 LDTKIQEAMGNET
+155 LDTKIQEAMQNQTQT
-168 EIFTS
+168 ENGLLKA
-173 DMKSLETQ
+173 DMISLETQ
-181 IDQKLLEISSINDT
+181 IEQKLLEISSINDT
-195 TKLEEYKKEIDELIT
+195 TKLEEYKKEINELIT
-210 KKANIAGDLSP
+210 KKANIAGELSP

-256 YKVDGLEE
+256 YKVDGLED

-273 STLTKEYLENLDLK
+273 ATLTKEYLENLDLK
-287 TGKIVPTSEES
+287 TGKIVPTNEES

-324 DKVSVRLPSGS
+324 DKVKVRLPSAS
-335 EVSAQ
+335 EVSAE
-340 ITYALQED
+340 ITYVLQEND
-348 EDRVLI
+348 DRVLI

-436 SNEEIIS
+436 SNDEIIS
-443 YKKISL
+443 YRKISL
-449 YDEVILNPDLTKVQ
+449 YDEVILNPDLTKVEE
-463 N
+463 

>member
-1 MAKRRRYYTK
+1 
-11 QYKYYFK
+11 
-18 RCINI
+18 
-23 QNTLMKGMIIK
+23 MKP
-34 LESQEKNFFEE
+34 QEKENLEE
-45 KQKENKNTKKKF
+45 KQKENKNTKPKMKFDKKV
-57 NKKMIIYIAIFL
+57 IIYIAIFL
-69 VVVYLIY
+69 VVIYLIY
-76 TIYLLI
+76 SIYLLI
-82 KQPTDIFT
+82 KESTDVFT
-90 LEEGTLYSEE
+90 IEEGTLYSEE

-125 KSEGEKVAV
+125 KAEGERVAV

-141 YTKNEESLKTKIAE
+141 YTKNEDSLKEKIAE
-155 LDTKIQEAMGNET
+155 LDTKIQEAMQNQTQT
-168 EIFTS
+168 ENGLLKA
-173 DMKSLETQ
+173 DMISLETQ
-181 IDQKLLEISSINDT
+181 IEQKLLEISSINDT
-195 TKLEEYKKEIDELIT
+195 TKLEEYKKEINELIT
-210 KKANIAGDLSP
+210 KKANIAGELSP

-256 YKVDGLEE
+256 YKVDGLED

-273 STLTKEYLENLDLK
+273 ATLTKEYLENLDLK
-287 TGKIVPTSEES
+287 TGKIVPTNEES

-324 DKVSVRLPSGS
+324 DKVKVRLPSAS
-335 EVSAQ
+335 EVSAE
-340 ITYALQED
+340 ITYVLQEND
-348 EDRVLI
+348 DRVLI

-436 SNEEIIS
+436 SNDEIIS
-443 YKKISL
+443 YRKISL
-449 YDEVILNPDLTKVQ
+449 YDEVILNPDLTKVEE
-463 N
+463 

>member
-1 MAKRRRYYTK
+1 
-11 QYKYYFK
+11 
-18 RCINI
+18 
-23 QNTLMKGMIIK
+23 MKGMIIELK
-34 LESQEKNFFEE
+34 QQEKEFLDE
-45 KQKENKNTKKKF
+45 KQKEEQSTNRKRKL
-57 NKKMIIYIAIFL
+57 NKKIIIYIAIFL
-69 VVVYLIY
+69 VVIYVIY

-106 IRDEVVIQGENYKN
+106 IRDEVVVQGENYKN

-125 KSEGEKVAV
+125 KAEGEKVAV

-141 YTKNEESLKTKIAE
+141 YTKNEESLKEKIAE
-155 LDTKIQEAMGNET
+155 LDTKIQEAMQNET
-168 EIFTS
+168 ETENGLLQG
-173 DMKSLETQ
+173 DMVSLETQ
-181 IDQKLLEISSINDT
+181 IDQKLLEISTVNDT
-195 TKLEEYKKEIDELIT
+195 TKLEEYKKEINELIT
-210 KKANIAGDLSP
+210 KKANIAGELSP

-256 YKVDGLEE
+256 YKVDGLEA

-324 DKVSVRLPSGS
+324 DTVRVRLPSGS
-335 EVSAQ
+335 EVSAE
-340 ITYALQED
+340 ITYILQD
-348 EDRVLI
+348 DNDRVLI

-371 FDLIWWSENGLKVPN
+371 FDLIWWSETGLKVPN
-386 QAIVKEN
+386 PAIVKEN

-406 NKLLVKVKKE
+406 NKLLVKVKRE

-426 DTEELKELGF
+426 DTDELKELGF

-443 YKKISL
+443 YRKISL
-449 YDEVILNPDLTKVQ
+449 YDEVIINPDLTKVEE
-463 N
+463 

>member
-1 MAKRRRYYTK
+1 MKEQKTQELKREKKEQKKPKER
-11 QYKYYFK
+11 FEF
-18 RCINI
+18 NI
-23 QNTLMKGMIIK
+23 KI
-34 LESQEKNFFEE
+34 
-45 KQKENKNTKKKF
+45 
-57 NKKMIIYIAIFL
+57 IIYIAVAL
-69 VVVYLIY
+69 VSIYLMY

-106 IRDEVVIQGENYKN
+106 IRDEVVVQGENYKN

-141 YTKNEESLKTKIAE
+141 YTKNEASLKEKIAQ
-155 LDTKIQEAMGNET
+155 LDTKIQEAISNET
-168 EIFTS
+168 NLFTS

-181 IDQKLLEISSINDT
+181 IEQKLLEISNINDT

-221 QGSYLKELI
+221 QGSYLKQLI

-256 YKVDGLEE
+256 YRVDGLED

-273 STLTKEYLENLDLK
+273 STLSKEYLENLDLK
-287 TGKIVPTSEES
+287 TGKIIPASDEC
-298 GKIIDNTYCY
+298 GKIIDNTNCY
-308 IATISNT
+308 IATITNT
-315 EEAKNAEVG
+315 DEAKNAKVG
-324 DKVSVRLPSGS
+324 DKVKVRLPSGS
-335 EVSAQ
+335 EVSAE
-340 ITYALQED
+340 ITYTLQED
-348 EDRVLI
+348 DNDIVLI
-354 LKIEKGV
+354 LRIEKGV
-361 EELISYRKIS
+361 EELISYRKVS
-371 FDLIWWSENGLKVPN
+371 FDLIWWSESGLKIPN

-406 NKLLVKVKKE
+406 NKILVKIKKE

-436 SNEEIIS
+436 TNEEIIS

-449 YDEVILNPDLTKVQ
+449 YDEVVLNPDLTKLEE
-463 N
+463 

>member
-1 MAKRRRYYTK
+1 
-11 QYKYYFK
+11 
-18 RCINI
+18 
-23 QNTLMKGMIIK
+23 MKP
-34 LESQEKNFFEE
+34 QEKENLEE
-45 KQKENKNTKKKF
+45 KQKENKNTKPKMKFDKKV
-57 NKKMIIYIAIFL
+57 IIYIAIFL
-69 VVVYLIY
+69 VVIYLIY

-82 KQPTDIFT
+82 KQPTDVFT
-90 LEEGTLYSEE
+90 IEEGTLYSEE

-125 KSEGEKVAV
+125 KAEGERVAV

-141 YTKNEESLKTKIAE
+141 YTKNEDSLKEKIAE
-155 LDTKIQEAMGNET
+155 LDTKIQEAMQNQTQT
-168 EIFTS
+168 ENGLLKA
-173 DMKSLETQ
+173 DMISLETQ
-181 IDQKLLEISSINDT
+181 IEQKLLEISSIHDT
-195 TKLEEYKKEIDELIT
+195 TKLEEYKKEINELIT
-210 KKANIAGDLSP
+210 KKANIAGELSP

-256 YKVDGLEE
+256 YKVDGLED

-273 STLTKEYLENLDLK
+273 ATLTKEYLENLDLK
-287 TGKIVPTSEES
+287 TGKIVPTNEES

-324 DKVSVRLPSGS
+324 DKVKVRLPSGS
-335 EVSAQ
+335 EVSAE
-340 ITYALQED
+340 ITYVLQEND
-348 EDRVLI
+348 DRVLI

-436 SNEEIIS
+436 TNEEIIS
-443 YKKISL
+443 YKKIAL
-449 YDEVILNPDLTKVQ
+449 YDEIILNPDLSKVE
-463 N
+463 

>member
-1 MAKRRRYYTK
+1 
-11 QYKYYFK
+11 
-18 RCINI
+18 
-23 QNTLMKGMIIK
+23 MKGMIIK
-34 LESQEKNFFEE
+34 LKQQEKEILEE
-45 KQKENKNTKKKF
+45 KQKKEKNTKRNIKF
-57 NKKMIIYIAIFL
+57 NKKIIIYIAIFL
-69 VVVYLIY
+69 VAIYVVY

-125 KSEGEKVAV
+125 KAEGEKVAV

-141 YTKNEESLKTKIAE
+141 YTKNEESLKEKIAQ
-155 LDTKIQEAMGNET
+155 LDTKIQEAMQNQTQT
-168 EIFTS
+168 ENGLLKG
-173 DMKSLETQ
+173 DMISLETQ

-195 TKLEEYKKEIDELIT
+195 TKLEEYKKEINELIT

-256 YKVDGLEE
+256 YKVDGLED

-273 STLTKEYLENLDLK
+273 STLTKEYLKNLDLK

-308 IATISNT
+308 IATISHT

-324 DKVSVRLPSGS
+324 DKIRVRLPSGS
-335 EVSAQ
+335 EVSAE
-340 ITYALQED
+340 ITYILQED
-348 EDRVLI
+348 DDRVFI
-354 LKIEKGV
+354 LRIEKGV

-371 FDLIWWSENGLKVPN
+371 FDLIWWSETGLKVPN

-406 NKLLVKVKKE
+406 NKLLVKVKRE
-416 GEKYSIVEPY
+416 GEKYSVVEPY

-436 SNEEIIS
+436 SNEEIVS

-449 YDEVILNPDLTKVQ
+449 YDEVVLNPDLTKLEE
-463 N
+463 

>member
-1 MAKRRRYYTK
+1 
-11 QYKYYFK
+11 
-18 RCINI
+18 
-23 QNTLMKGMIIK
+23 MKGMIIK
-34 LESQEKNFFEE
+34 LKQQEKEILEE
-45 KQKENKNTKKKF
+45 KQQEEKNIERKIKF
-57 NKKMIIYIAIFL
+57 NKKIIIYIAIFL
-69 VVVYLIY
+69 VMIYVIY

-90 LEEGTLYSEE
+90 LEEGTLYSQE

-106 IRDEVVIQGENYKN
+106 IRDEVVVQGENYKN

-141 YTKNEESLKTKIAE
+141 YTKNEDSLKEKIAE
-155 LDTKIQEAMGNET
+155 LDSKIQEAMVSGT
-168 EIFTS
+168 ELPTS

-181 IDQKLLEISSINDT
+181 IDQKLLEISSVNDT
-195 TKLEEYKKEIDELIT
+195 TKLEEYKKEINELIT
-210 KKANIAGDLSP
+210 KKANIAGELSP

-273 STLTKEYLENLDLK
+273 SSLTKEYLENLDLK

-308 IATISNT
+308 IATISHS
-315 EEAKNAEVG
+315 EEAKNAQVG
-324 DKVSVRLPSGS
+324 DRVRVRLPSGL
-335 EVSAQ
+335 EVSAE
-340 ITYALQED
+340 ITYILQEND
-348 EDRVLI
+348 ENVLI

-371 FDLIWWSENGLKVPN
+371 FDLIWWSETGLKVPN

-406 NKLLVKVKKE
+406 NKLLVKVKRE

-449 YDEVILNPDLTKVQ
+449 YDEVIINPDLTKVEQ
-463 N
+463 